1 MAEVT
6 RRCQV
11 VQVMIPRKKIW
22 KLQMPLKVK
31 IFWWRVL
38 LLPAK
43 EIYIG
48 DTLSQQHSVRCV
60 VRTEKL

>member
-1 MAEVT
+1 
-6 RRCQV
+6 
-11 VQVMIPRKKIW
+11 
-22 KLQMPLKVK
+22 MPLKVK

-38 LLPAK
+38 HEFLPAK